1 MRLAPLAVLLALGA
15 STMSACMMGPDFRSP
30 DPPRTGSYLAE
41 DQPAE
46 LAAASIP
53 GGEAQQI
60 VQGLDIPGQWWA
72 VFRSQ
77 PLDNLIQ
84 RALIANPDIHAAA
97 AGLRAAQSTP
107 RAKRATLLPTA
118 SACLTASPTQVST
131 VV

>member
-30 DPPRTGSYLAE
+30 DPPKTGSYLAE

-72 VFRSQ
+72 VFRSR
-77 PLDNLIQ
+77 PLDDLIQ
-84 RALIANPDIHAAA
+84 RSLAANPDIRAAA
-97 AGLRAAQSTP
+97 ASLISQ
-107 RAKRATLLPTA
+107 
-118 SACLTASPTQVST
+118 
-131 VV
+131 

>member
-41 DQPAE
+41 DQPAA
-46 LAAASIP
+46 LTSANIP

-97 AGLRAAQSTP
+97 AGLRAARATP
-107 RAKRATLLPTA
+107 RWSRPAR
-118 SACLTASPTQVST
+118 CRCGRC
-131 VV
+131 